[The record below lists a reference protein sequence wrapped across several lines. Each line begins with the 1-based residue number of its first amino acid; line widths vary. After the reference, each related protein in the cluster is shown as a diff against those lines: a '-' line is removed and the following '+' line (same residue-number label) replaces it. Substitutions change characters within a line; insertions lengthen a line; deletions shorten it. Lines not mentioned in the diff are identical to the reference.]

1 MNLKSFD
8 GKKIGNNMIS
18 IKYVGASWCKPCKI
32 VKPDVEKLCERFKV
46 SLIILDYDD
55 DLSEKEQSEIIKLP
69 SIFIYDESGL
79 VKTIISNHIE
89 QLTEFLTCA
98 FGITKDEDF

>member
-1 MNLKSFD
+1 
-8 GKKIGNNMIS
+8 MIS

-32 VKPDVEKLCERFKV
+32 VKPDVEKLCERFKI
-46 SLIILDYDD
+46 SLTIQDYDD
-55 DLSEKEQSEIIKLP
+55 DLTEKEQGEIIKLP

-89 QLTEFLTCA
+89 YLTEFLTSA
-98 FGITKDEDF
+98 FGISKD